1 MRKLTLPVL
10 GFIASGVA
18 ALPVTAQQV
27 DNTTILPDAQPG
39 ECYAKVITPPQFEM
53 TTEEVV
59 IQEASERIET
69 VEAQYRTVEQTL
81 VVKEAS
87 QELIVKDAAFT
98 TEVEQ
103 FEIAAA
109 EQTWTS
115 TTGEQTIPASPDA
128 LEQIARSGVDL
139 DSVASDACFI
149 EYFIEAQYED
159 RTQRRLVKEAS
170 EKITIVPAEFET
182 VQEQIEIKQASTEVV
197 DVPAV
202 YRSETE
208 SVLVEPARNV
218 WSSCG
223 QVERS
228 DNTAGEIMCLNRQPE
243 RYETL
248 TKTVLATP
256 ATTKTINIPAVYQ
269 TVEVQRLIKPASEIR
284 EEIPAEYE
292 TITRRVKVEEPVF
305 FWLAK
310 GEEVEANAVS
320 TGRTICRNIKRAE
333 VMPLAKQIVVEPAM
347 AVSSA
352 VPPTYETIQVAEL
365 VSPASERRILIPE
378 RTRTVTSRTE
388 TAPGRLEWRQ
398 VLCEPD
404 MTPEMVVSIQQALQR
419 EGFNPGRIDG
429 IVGRITLDALERFQS
444 ENDLGRGGITY
455 ESLEQLEITGASSV
469 AGQ

>member
-27 DNTTILPDAQPG
+27 DNTLILPDAQPG
-39 ECYAKVITPPQFEM
+39 ECYAKVITPPVFE
-53 TTEEVV
+53 TSTEEVV

-69 VEAQYRTVEQTL
+69 IEAGYKTVEQTL

-87 QELIVKDAAFT
+87 QELTAKDAEFT
-98 TEVEQ
+98 TELER
-103 FEIAAA
+103 FEVSAA
-109 EQTWTS
+109 EQSWTS
-115 TTGEQTIPASPDA
+115 TLGDQTIPASPDA
-128 LEQIARSGVDL
+128 LEHIARSGVDI
-139 DSVASDACFI
+139 DSVAPDTCFI
-149 EYFIEAQYED
+149 EYFIDAQYEE
-159 RTQRRLVKEAS
+159 RTSRLLVKEAS
-170 EKITIVPAEFET
+170 EKITVVPAEFET
-182 VQEQIEIKQASTEVV
+182 IQEQIEIKQASTEVV

-202 YRSETE
+202 YRTETE

-223 QVERS
+223 QVES
-228 DNTAGEIMCLNRQPE
+228 TDNTAGEIMCLNRQPE

-248 TKTVLATP
+248 TKTVLAKP

-269 TVEVQRLIKPASEIR
+269 SVEVQRLVTPASEIR

-292 TITRRVKVEEPVF
+292 TVTRRVRVEEPVF

-310 GEEVEANAVS
+310 DEEADANAKP
-320 TGRTICRNIKRAE
+320 TGRTICSNIKPAE
-333 VMPLAKQIVVEPAM
+333 FASVEKQILVEPAM
-347 AVSSA
+347 TVSTA
-352 VPPTYETIQVAEL
+352 IEPTYETIPVEEL
-365 VSPASERRILIPE
+365 VSPASERRIVIPE

-404 MTPEMVVSIQQALQR
+404 MTPDMVVSIQQALQR

-429 IVGRITLDALERFQS
+429 IVGRATMDAVERFQS
-444 ENDLGRGGITY
+444 ENSLGRGGITY
-455 ESLEQLEITGASSV
+455 ETLEQLEVQTASL
-469 AGQ
+469 